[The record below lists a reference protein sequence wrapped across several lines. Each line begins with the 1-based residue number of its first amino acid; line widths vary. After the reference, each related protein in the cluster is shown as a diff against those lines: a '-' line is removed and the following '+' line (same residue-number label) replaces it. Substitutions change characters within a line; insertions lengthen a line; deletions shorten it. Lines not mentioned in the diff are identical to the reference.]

1 MKDFVCALREWNLC
15 FPQFCGSP
23 MIKSPW
29 PSKSD
34 FLGILIPFAGSPVWE
49 ARCGAQSLHN
59 SGRTSIVLFSSNFWV
74 IHSAGIGFDYIMIAH
89 LLLSPWGFFFFFFFL
104 VFDVGYLFLVD
115 SSFLLS
121 VTVQTL
127 VEILVLSCPS
137 TPPSWLKLPGR
148 FFNTVSI
155 SVPLIGMFMFSVFP
169 GSVLEGYI
177 SKYLSISSR
186 LSSFL
191 EYICS

>member
-1 MKDFVCALREWNLC
+1 MDLGQRDIFQDCYCQGLHSQSEVLLTHDCKGDPPTLAYSSGSVSCGVTALSPWVLVHERFVCALWEWNLC

-34 FLGILIPFAGSPVWE
+34 FLGVLIPFAVSPVWE

-89 LLLSPWGFFFFFFFL
+89 LLLSPWGFFFFFFL
-104 VFDVGYLFLVD
+104 YLMWGICFWWVPA
-115 SSFLLS
+115 SSCL
-121 VTVQTL
+121 
-127 VEILVLSCPS
+127 
-137 TPPSWLKLPGR
+137 WLFK
-148 FFNTVSI
+148 S
-155 SVPLIGMFMFSVFP
+155 
-169 GSVLEGYI
+169 
-177 SKYLSISSR
+177 
-186 LSSFL
+186 
-191 EYICS
+191 

>member
-1 MKDFVCALREWNLC
+1 MCKILFVPSKSGIC

-34 FLGILIPFAGSPVWE
+34 FLGIPIPFAGSPGCK

-59 SGRTSIVLFSSNFWV
+59 SGRISIVLFFSSFWV

-89 LLLSPWGFFFFFFFL
+89 LLLSHWSFSFVFECGVPFL
-104 VFDVGYLFLVD
+104 VG

-121 VTVQTL
+121 MTVQML
-127 VEILVLSCPS
+127 VVILFLSCPY
-137 TPPSWLKLPGR
+137 TPPSWPKLPGR
-148 FFNTVSI
+148 FYITVSI
-155 SVPLIGMFMFSVFP
+155 SVLLIGMFILSVFP
-169 GSVLEGYI
+169 GSVVEGYI
-177 SKYLSISSR
+177 SKYLSISLR
-186 LSSFL
+186 LSSLL
-191 EYICS
+191 EYIFS